1 MYHRFNEKKYPSTNI
16 QIEIFK
22 KQIEIIKKNNFEF
35 NNPVE
40 FDLKFFSPKSEKK
53 ILITID
59 DAFSSFYQNAW
70 PYLKENKIFIV
81 MLSRFMWEDLEKGVF
96 RNYKRI
102 KSVLK
107 FNFIERVLAKNID
120 QQQKNRNLELLA
132 IKSNYNQNNLYD
144 TSLIF
149 SGNNIILLKSEEIDV
164 MLDDQEY
171 FWEVKHSPK
180 HRI

>member
-1 MYHRFNEKKYPSTNI
+1 MIKGINRLKLIGKNI
-16 QIEIFK
+16 E
-22 KQIEIIKKNNFEF
+22 
-35 NNPVE
+35 
-40 FDLKFFSPKSEKK
+40 DLKTISAYSQDSIVK
-53 ILITID
+53 IKDIV
-59 DAFSSFYQNAW
+59 
-70 PYLKENKIFIV
+70 YLKENKIFIM
-81 MLSRFMWEDLEKGVF
+81 MLSRFMWEDIEKGVF

-107 FNFIERVLAKNID
+107 FNFIENVLAKNIN

-144 TSLIF
+144 ISLIF

>member
-1 MYHRFNEKKYPSTNI
+1 MTKNI
-16 QIEIFK
+16 NRLKLIGKNIE
-22 KQIEIIKKNNFEF
+22 
-35 NNPVE
+35 
-40 FDLKFFSPKSEKK
+40 DLKTISAYCQDSIVK
-53 ILITID
+53 IKDIV
-59 DAFSSFYQNAW
+59 
-70 PYLKENKIFIV
+70 YLKENKIFIM
-81 MLSRFMWEDLEKGVF
+81 MLSRFMWEDIEKGVF

-107 FNFIERVLAKNID
+107 FNFIESVLAKNIN

-144 TSLIF
+144 INLIF
-149 SGNNIILLKSEEIDV
+149 SGNSIILLKSEEIDV

-180 HRI
+180 HKI

>member
-1 MYHRFNEKKYPSTNI
+1 MIKGINRLKLIGKNI
-16 QIEIFK
+16 E
-22 KQIEIIKKNNFEF
+22 
-35 NNPVE
+35 
-40 FDLKFFSPKSEKK
+40 DLKTISAYSQDSIVK
-53 ILITID
+53 IKDIV
-59 DAFSSFYQNAW
+59 
-70 PYLKENKIFIV
+70 YLKENKIFIV
-81 MLSRFMWEDLEKGVF
+81 MLSRFMWEDLERGVF

-107 FNFIERVLAKNID
+107 FNFIENVLAKNIN
-120 QQQKNRNLELLA
+120 QEQKNRNLELLA

-180 HRI
+180 HKI

>member
-1 MYHRFNEKKYPSTNI
+1 MIKSINRLKLIGKNI
-16 QIEIFK
+16 E
-22 KQIEIIKKNNFEF
+22 
-35 NNPVE
+35 
-40 FDLKFFSPKSEKK
+40 DLKTISAYSQDSIVK
-53 ILITID
+53 IKDI
-59 DAFSSFYQNAW
+59 A
-70 PYLKENKIFIV
+70 YLKENKIFIV

-107 FNFIERVLAKNID
+107 FNFIENVLAKNIN
-120 QQQKNRNLELLA
+120 QQQKDRNLELLA
-132 IKSNYNQNNLYD
+132 IKSNHNQNNLYD

>member
-1 MYHRFNEKKYPSTNI
+1 MIKGISRLKLIGKNI
-16 QIEIFK
+16 E
-22 KQIEIIKKNNFEF
+22 
-35 NNPVE
+35 
-40 FDLKFFSPKSEKK
+40 DLKTISAYSQDSIVK
-53 ILITID
+53 IKDIV
-59 DAFSSFYQNAW
+59 
-70 PYLKENKIFIV
+70 YLKENKIFIV

-102 KSVLK
+102 KSILK
-107 FNFIERVLAKNID
+107 FNFIENVLAKNIN

>member
-1 MYHRFNEKKYPSTNI
+1 MIKGINRLKLIGKNI
-16 QIEIFK
+16 E
-22 KQIEIIKKNNFEF
+22 
-35 NNPVE
+35 
-40 FDLKFFSPKSEKK
+40 DLKTISAYSQDSIVK
-53 ILITID
+53 IKD
-59 DAFSSFYQNAW
+59 VV
-70 PYLKENKIFIV
+70 YLKKNKIFIV

-107 FNFIERVLAKNID
+107 FNFIENVLAKNIN

-171 FWEVKHSPK
+171 FWEVKHFPK

>member
-1 MYHRFNEKKYPSTNI
+1 MIKGINRLKLIGKNI
-16 QIEIFK
+16 E
-22 KQIEIIKKNNFEF
+22 
-35 NNPVE
+35 
-40 FDLKFFSPKSEKK
+40 DLKTISAYSQDSIVK
-53 ILITID
+53 IKDIV
-59 DAFSSFYQNAW
+59 
-70 PYLKENKIFIV
+70 YLKENKIFIM
-81 MLSRFMWEDLEKGVF
+81 MLSRFMWEDIEKGVF

-107 FNFIERVLAKNID
+107 FNFIESVLAKNIN

-144 TSLIF
+144 INLIF
-149 SGNNIILLKSEEIDV
+149 SGNSIILLKSEEIDV

>member
-1 MYHRFNEKKYPSTNI
+1 MIKSINRLKLIGKNI
-16 QIEIFK
+16 E
-22 KQIEIIKKNNFEF
+22 
-35 NNPVE
+35 
-40 FDLKFFSPKSEKK
+40 DLKTISAYSQDSIVK
-53 ILITID
+53 IKDI
-59 DAFSSFYQNAW
+59 A
-70 PYLKENKIFIV
+70 YLKENKIFIV

-107 FNFIERVLAKNID
+107 FNFIENVLAKNIN
-120 QQQKNRNLELLA
+120 QQQKDRNLELLA
-132 IKSNYNQNNLYD
+132 IKSNHNQNNLYY

>member
-1 MYHRFNEKKYPSTNI
+1 MIKGINRLKLIGKNI
-16 QIEIFK
+16 E
-22 KQIEIIKKNNFEF
+22 
-35 NNPVE
+35 
-40 FDLKFFSPKSEKK
+40 DLKTISAYSQDSIVK
-53 ILITID
+53 IKDIV
-59 DAFSSFYQNAW
+59 
-70 PYLKENKIFIV
+70 YLKENKIFIV

-102 KSVLK
+102 KSILK
-107 FNFIERVLAKNID
+107 FNFIENVLAKNIN
-120 QQQKNRNLELLA
+120 QQQKDRNLELLA
-132 IKSNYNQNNLYD
+132 IKSNYTQNNLYD

>member
-1 MYHRFNEKKYPSTNI
+1 MTKDIIQLKLIGKNI
-16 QIEIFK
+16 E
-22 KQIEIIKKNNFEF
+22 
-35 NNPVE
+35 
-40 FDLKFFSPKSEKK
+40 DLKTISAYSQDSIVK
-53 ILITID
+53 IKDIV
-59 DAFSSFYQNAW
+59 
-70 PYLKENKIFIV
+70 YLKENKIFIL

-107 FNFIERVLAKNID
+107 FNFIESVLAKNIN

-144 TSLIF
+144 ISLIF

-171 FWEVKHSPK
+171 FWEVKYSPK

>member
-1 MYHRFNEKKYPSTNI
+1 MIKGINRLKLIGKNI
-16 QIEIFK
+16 E
-22 KQIEIIKKNNFEF
+22 
-35 NNPVE
+35 
-40 FDLKFFSPKSEKK
+40 DLKTISAYTQDSIVK
-53 ILITID
+53 IKDIV
-59 DAFSSFYQNAW
+59 
-70 PYLKENKIFIV
+70 YLKENKIFIV

-102 KSVLK
+102 KSILK
-107 FNFIERVLAKNID
+107 FNFIENVLAKNIN

-180 HRI
+180 HKI

>member
-1 MYHRFNEKKYPSTNI
+1 MIKDINRLKLIGKNI
-16 QIEIFK
+16 E
-22 KQIEIIKKNNFEF
+22 
-35 NNPVE
+35 
-40 FDLKFFSPKSEKK
+40 DLKTISAYCQDSIVK
-53 ILITID
+53 IKDIV
-59 DAFSSFYQNAW
+59 
-70 PYLKENKIFIV
+70 YLKENKIFIM
-81 MLSRFMWEDLEKGVF
+81 MLSRFMWEDIEKGVF

-107 FNFIERVLAKNID
+107 FNFIENVLAKNIN

-144 TSLIF
+144 INLIF
-149 SGNNIILLKSEEIDV
+149 SGNSIILLKSEEIDV

-180 HRI
+180 HKI

>member
-1 MYHRFNEKKYPSTNI
+1 MIKGINRLKLIGKNI
-16 QIEIFK
+16 E
-22 KQIEIIKKNNFEF
+22 
-35 NNPVE
+35 
-40 FDLKFFSPKSEKK
+40 DLKTISAYSQDSIVK
-53 ILITID
+53 IEDIV
-59 DAFSSFYQNAW
+59 
-70 PYLKENKIFIV
+70 YLKENKIFIV

-107 FNFIERVLAKNID
+107 FNFIENVLAKNIN

>member
-1 MYHRFNEKKYPSTNI
+1 MIKDINRLKLIGKNI
-16 QIEIFK
+16 E
-22 KQIEIIKKNNFEF
+22 
-35 NNPVE
+35 
-40 FDLKFFSPKSEKK
+40 DLKTISAYCQDSIVK
-53 ILITID
+53 IKDLV
-59 DAFSSFYQNAW
+59 
-70 PYLKENKIFIV
+70 YLKENKIFIL
-81 MLSRFMWEDLEKGVF
+81 MLSRFMWEDLEKGAF

-107 FNFIERVLAKNID
+107 FNFIENVLAKNIN

>member
-1 MYHRFNEKKYPSTNI
+1 MIKGINRLKLIGKNI
-16 QIEIFK
+16 E
-22 KQIEIIKKNNFEF
+22 
-35 NNPVE
+35 
-40 FDLKFFSPKSEKK
+40 DLKTISAYSQDSIVK
-53 ILITID
+53 IKDIV
-59 DAFSSFYQNAW
+59 
-70 PYLKENKIFIV
+70 YLKENKIFIV

-107 FNFIERVLAKNID
+107 FNFIENVLAKNIN

-132 IKSNYNQNNLYD
+132 IKSNYNKNNLYD

>member
-1 MYHRFNEKKYPSTNI
+1 MIKGINRLKLIGKNI
-16 QIEIFK
+16 E
-22 KQIEIIKKNNFEF
+22 
-35 NNPVE
+35 
-40 FDLKFFSPKSEKK
+40 DLKTISAYSQDSIVK
-53 ILITID
+53 IKDVI
-59 DAFSSFYQNAW
+59 
-70 PYLKENKIFIV
+70 YLKENKIFIV

-107 FNFIERVLAKNID
+107 FNFIENVLAKNIN

>member
-1 MYHRFNEKKYPSTNI
+1 MIKGINRLKLIGKNI
-16 QIEIFK
+16 E
-22 KQIEIIKKNNFEF
+22 
-35 NNPVE
+35 
-40 FDLKFFSPKSEKK
+40 DLKTISAYSQDSIVK
-53 ILITID
+53 IKDIV
-59 DAFSSFYQNAW
+59 
-70 PYLKENKIFIV
+70 YLKENKIFIV
-81 MLSRFMWEDLEKGVF
+81 MLRRFMWEDLEKGVF

-107 FNFIERVLAKNID
+107 FNFIENVLAKNIN
-120 QQQKNRNLELLA
+120 QQQKDRNLELLA
-132 IKSNYNQNNLYD
+132 IKSNYTQNNLYD

>member
-1 MYHRFNEKKYPSTNI
+1 MIKGINRLKLIGKNI
-16 QIEIFK
+16 E
-22 KQIEIIKKNNFEF
+22 
-35 NNPVE
+35 
-40 FDLKFFSPKSEKK
+40 DLKTISAYSQDSIVK
-53 ILITID
+53 IKDIV
-59 DAFSSFYQNAW
+59 
-70 PYLKENKIFIV
+70 YLKENKIFIM
-81 MLSRFMWEDLEKGVF
+81 MLSRFMWEDIEKGVF

-107 FNFIERVLAKNID
+107 FNFIEKVLAKNIN

-132 IKSNYNQNNLYD
+132 IKSNYNQNNLYE

-164 MLDDQEY
+164 ILDDQEY

>member
-1 MYHRFNEKKYPSTNI
+1 MSEDA
-16 QIEIFK
+16 
-22 KQIEIIKKNNFEF
+22 KNNLKLIGKNQE
-35 NNPVE
+35 
-40 FDLKFFSPKSEKK
+40 DLKVISAYSQDSIVTVKDMIFLEK
-53 ILITID
+53 
-59 DAFSSFYQNAW
+59 NR
-70 PYLKENKIFIV
+70 IFLMIV
-81 MLSRFMWEDLEKGVF
+81 NRFMWEDIEKGIF

-107 FNFIERVLAKNID
+107 FNFIENVLAKNIN